1 MSADFKLCI
10 KCDKLINILDDHD
23 DCYRHRVCN
32 SEFPCEICKSW
43 TLEKRQ
49 SVDRMIDKAR
59 LAATKRQSRSTD
71 VVTCLSSPTVTRQVV
86 ASSLLTRANNQNNQS
101 LLTGTVTILSLLTG
115 TCTVTTQSPLA
126 GTCTV
131 TTQRLLTGTGAI
143 RSPHVGS
150 GAFQSSVQ
158 DFHSS
163 NIDLNAQ
170 ARNEMSNPFMWMF
183 NASSQQDF
191 WKDFI
196 DKRVQ
201 EALAPTIVRSATS
214 TATCITSTANSVSTN
229 VACTSSS
236 TMSTSNV
243 RRRFDKFSNNNDL
256 YEDVSEDESELS
268 VLARNQSLESMSDN
282 AAGENES
289 PEQISVAGAYTDTIF
304 VDQADVNNNFGYTNL
319 MCKVASE
326 LGITVDN
333 EKSQEVQ
340 YQSVSDHLSC
350 DKKSSSSPRCRLPL
364 DGVVLNA
371 LHSVDKEFVNKG
383 TLRTFKASDDEKF
396 QISNDHFNQ
405 FCTPPH
411 LDENAE
417 EGLTSCNNVQ
427 QGQKNF
433 GARKSHFHFKNRDLF
448 LQNSD
453 LKKIDSQSRLLLRQ
467 ISHGVLLTSYIA
479 KVNIDDDRLE
489 ALKALLQVFKAM
501 SDVTA
506 RIAVNSV
513 KCRRVLHIKEM
524 SFKNKSTENK
534 LKQLSTLG
542 PNLFAGKFFDL
553 LHDSAEN
560 IRDAKETQHLRKV
573 KVLDKQES
581 KHPNLHVG
589 AKRKVVDG
597 DHSADS
603 AKRFKSSGPH
613 QKHKSN
619 IQNRSGQSSGSDS
632 FQKKGPRQ
640 LGFRPQR

>member
-10 KCDKLINILDDHD
+10 KCDKLVNILDDHD

-43 TLEKRQ
+43 TSEKRQ
-49 SVDRMIDKAR
+49 SVERMIDKAR
-59 LAATKRQSRSTD
+59 LAATKKQSRSTD
-71 VVTCLSSPTVTRQVV
+71 VETCPSSSTSSPLTGTRQFVT
-86 ASSLLTRANNQNNQS
+86 SSLLTRVDNQNNQS
-101 LLTGTVTILSLLTG
+101 LLTGTVT
-115 TCTVTTQSPLA
+115 TQSP
-126 GTCTV
+126 
-131 TTQRLLTGTGAI
+131 LTGTGAI
-143 RSPHVGS
+143 QSPLVGTGTFQSNSPVGVGS
-150 GAFQSSVQ
+150 VHDIHA
-158 DFHSS
+158 S
-163 NIDLNAQ
+163 NIDINAQ
-170 ARNEMSNPFMWMF
+170 ARTEMSSNPFMWMF
-183 NASSQQDF
+183 NMPNQQDF
-191 WKDFI
+191 WKDFV

-201 EALAPTIVRSATS
+201 EALNPTLLRSAATSATFISNTTTSVSSSVSCTANTTTS
-214 TATCITSTANSVSTN
+214 TF
-229 VACTSSS
+229 
-236 TMSTSNV
+236 SNV
-243 RRRFDKFSNNNDL
+243 RRRFDKFSNNND
-256 YEDVSEDESELS
+256 YEDVSEDESEFS
-268 VLARNQSLESMSDN
+268 VLARNQSESKSDN
-282 AAGENES
+282 GDNEN
-289 PEQISVAGAYTDTIF
+289 PDQNSVAGTCSDQVF
-304 VDQADVNNNFGYTNL
+304 VDHADINNNFGYTNL

-326 LGITVDN
+326 LGITVDS

-350 DKKSSSSPRCRLPL
+350 DKQNNSSPRCRLPL

-371 LHSVDKEFVNKG
+371 LHSVNKEFVNKG
-383 TLRTFKASDDEKF
+383 TLHTFKASDDEKF
-396 QISNDHFNQ
+396 QISSDHFNQ

-417 EGLTSCNNVQ
+417 EGLTSCNVQ
-427 QGQKNF
+427 QGQNKNF
-433 GARKSHFHFKNRDLF
+433 GSKKSHFHFKNRELF
-448 LQNSD
+448 LQNIE

-479 KVNIDDDRLE
+479 KVNIDDDRLD

-513 KCRRVLHIKEM
+513 KCRRILHIKEM

-534 LKQLSTLG
+534 FKQLSTLG

-560 IRDAKETQHLRKV
+560 IRDAKETQHLRKI
-573 KVLDKQES
+573 KVVDKQES
-581 KHPNLHVG
+581 KPSNLHVG

-597 DHSADS
+597 DYSADS

-619 IQNRSGQSSGSDS
+619 NQDRRGQSSVSDS

-640 LGFRPQR
+640 LGFRPQK